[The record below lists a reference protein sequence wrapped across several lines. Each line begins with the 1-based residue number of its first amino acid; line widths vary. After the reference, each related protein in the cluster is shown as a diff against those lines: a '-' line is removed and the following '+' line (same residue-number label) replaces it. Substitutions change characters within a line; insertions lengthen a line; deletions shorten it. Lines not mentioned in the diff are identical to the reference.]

1 MTVKLRIRRQDGP
14 GQPVHWEV
22 REIAAPEGTTV
33 LGALRAEG
41 PAVPVAVEASCLEEA
56 CGSCAMLINGRARM
70 ACGTLLE
77 AAADREGVVT
87 VEPLSRFPLVRDLV
101 VDRGRIGRDLRRV
114 DAEMGEARVADPRAV
129 DPARA
134 QDLAACVACG
144 ACLEACPNY
153 GSAEGARRASF
164 IGAAVLH
171 EARLANL
178 LGTDKAGRAARLE
191 ALMGDGGIADCG
203 NVQNCVKACPKEI
216 PLAESIAELGRD
228 TTVQAIK
235 RWLFR

>member
-1 MTVKLRIRRQDGP
+1 MNIRLRIRRQEGP

-22 REIAAPEGTTV
+22 REVPDPGGRTV
-33 LGALRAEG
+33 LGALLAEG
-41 PAVPVAVEASCLEEA
+41 PGTPVALEASCLEEA

-77 AAADREGVVT
+77 AAADRDGLIT

-101 VDRGRIGRDLRRV
+101 VDRSRVGRDLLRV
-114 DAEMGEARVADPRAV
+114 DAEMGEARAADP
-129 DPARA
+129 PRA
-134 QDLAACVACG
+134 QDLSACVACG

-153 GSAEGARRASF
+153 GASEARAVPF

-216 PLAESIAELGRD
+216 PLAESIAEIGRD

>member
-1 MTVKLRIRRQDGP
+1 MSARLRIRRQDGP

-22 REIAAPEGTTV
+22 RDIPQPAGLTV
-33 LGALRAEG
+33 LAALRAEG
-41 PAVPVAVEASCLEEA
+41 PGAPIAVEASCLEEA

-77 AAADREGVVT
+77 AALDRDGVVT
-87 VEPLSRFPLVRDLV
+87 VEPLTRFPLVRDLV
-101 VDRGRIGRDLRRV
+101 VDRSRIARDLLRV
-114 DAEMGEARVADPRAV
+114 EAEMGEARAAEPS
-129 DPARA
+129 RA

-153 GSAEGARRASF
+153 GASPARGGSF

-178 LGTDKAGRAARLE
+178 LGSDKAGRAARLE

-216 PLAESIAELGRD
+216 PLAESIAEIGRD
-228 TTVQAIK
+228 TTVHAIK